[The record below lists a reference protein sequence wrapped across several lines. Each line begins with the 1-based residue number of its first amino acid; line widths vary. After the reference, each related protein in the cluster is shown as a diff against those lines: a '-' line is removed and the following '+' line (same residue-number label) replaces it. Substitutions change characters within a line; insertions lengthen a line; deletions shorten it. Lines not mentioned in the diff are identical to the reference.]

1 MAEEFVADTIA
12 DVQEMSS
19 YFGSAWIF
27 KSVRLFHLRY
37 VRAAPHNRIRFG
49 ARPKQSAPLTFHPN
63 IANILRNLVL
73 EPEHFAIKGLKGCC
87 VPISIVLSAMT
98 RLQSLQPSEIT
109 KGQISQGLNSLRF
122 QQFLRQHPPPAGIC
136 LSSFR
141 ALELANTP
149 LPLALIELFPPLDH
163 LKGLSLNVYR
173 ALVLKDPDKD
183 DEPTVYFFPTLL
195 GKNHADPSF
204 FQVDLLIDS
213 SDLRPNSL
221 NSGPDT
227 KKSPLHVLTLID
239 LAALLA
245 RSNPTKRTN
254 ASRYPF
260 ICRQCCKVFTNDEDL
275 TIHRRICTPFP
286 SGGSCQR
293 RRAKNKTVT
302 RLFKWNPFT
311 KQKEKNGLFFKRSH
325 LYRTLLPLS
334 LSTFD
339 IETLS
344 TPPTDIHPRPGGAE
358 RVQTVFAYS
367 LAHVSLY
374 PEHPLPDSLKFP
386 RGLIFDPETQSESSF
401 VISLLKTLR
410 EDLRLHSI
418 YLRQSLLKDPG
429 PPRLNT
435 MTPAER
441 AAFYLQT
448 TCGFCGRPFSST
460 VKKNKDHVH
469 FFKSSRLAR

>member
-1 MAEEFVADTIA
+1 
-12 DVQEMSS
+12 MSS

-37 VRAAPHNRIRFG
+37 VRAAPHNQIRFG
-49 ARPKQSAPLTFHPN
+49 ARPNQSGPSFHPN
-63 IANILRNLVL
+63 IASLLRNLVKD
-73 EPEHFAIKGLKGCC
+73 PEHFAIKALNGCC
-87 VPISIVLSAMT
+87 VPISIVLSVLT
-98 RLQSLQPSEIT
+98 RLEGVQPCRVT
-109 KGQISQGLNSLRF
+109 KGQITQGLNSLHF
-122 QQFLRQHPPPAGIC
+122 QQFLKLQPPPAGIC

-149 LPLALIELFPPLDH
+149 LPLPLVELFPSLGGF
-163 LKGLSLNVYR
+163 KGLSLNVYR
-173 ALVLKDPDKD
+173 ALVRKDPDKD
-183 DEPTVYFFPTLL
+183 DEPIIYFFPTLL
-195 GKNHADPSF
+195 GKNHANSSF

-213 SDLRPNSL
+213 TDLRPESL
-221 NSGPDT
+221 NLGPDT
-227 KKSPLHVLTLID
+227 KKSPLHVLTVLD

-245 RSNPTKRTN
+245 RSCPAKRSN
-254 ASRYPF
+254 AARYH
-260 ICRQCCKVFTNDEDL
+260 ILCRQCCKVFTNDEDL
-275 TIHRRICTPFP
+275 SIHRRICTTFP
-286 SGGSCQR
+286 SGGPCQR

-302 RLFKWNPFT
+302 RLFTLNPFT
-311 KQKEKNGLFFKRSH
+311 GRKEKNGLFFKRSH
-325 LYRTLLPLS
+325 LFRTLLPIS

-344 TPPTDIHPRPGGAE
+344 TPTSHIHPRPGGAE
-358 RVQTVFAYS
+358 QLQTVFAYS

-374 PEHPLPDSLKFP
+374 PEHPLPDSLRLP
-386 RGLIFDPETQSESSF
+386 RGLIFDPETQSETSF

-418 YLRQSLLKDPG
+418 YLQQSLLKDPG
-429 PPRLNT
+429 TPNLAT
-435 MTPAER
+435 MTPVER

-448 TCGFCGRPFSST
+448 TCGFCGRAFSSK

>member
-1 MAEEFVADTIA
+1 
-12 DVQEMSS
+12 MSS

-37 VRAAPHNRIRFG
+37 VRAAPHNRIRYG
-49 ARPKQSAPLTFHPN
+49 ARPNQSAPTFHPN
-63 IANILRNLVL
+63 IAGLLRNLVL
-73 EPEHFAIKGLKGCC
+73 DPEHFAIKGLKGCC
-87 VPISIVLSAMT
+87 VPISIVLSVLT
-98 RLQSLQPSEIT
+98 RLEGVQASRVTKEQIT
-109 KGQISQGLNSLRF
+109 RGLNCLRF
-122 QQFLRQHPPPAGIC
+122 QQFLRQYPPPAGIC

-149 LPLALIELFPPLDH
+149 LPFPLVDLFPSLDNF
-163 LKGLSLNVYR
+163 KGLSLNVYR
-173 ALVLKDPDKD
+173 ALVLKEPDKGD
-183 DEPTVYFFPTLL
+183 DEPIIYFFPTLL
-195 GKNHADPSF
+195 GKNHANNSF

-213 SDLRPNSL
+213 TDLRPHSL

-227 KKSPLHVLTLID
+227 KSPLHVLTMLD
-239 LAALLA
+239 LAALLT
-245 RSNPTKRTN
+245 RSTPTKRTN
-254 ASRYPF
+254 ARRYQ
-260 ICRQCCKVFTNDEDL
+260 ILCRQCCKVFTNDEDL
-275 TIHRRICTPFP
+275 SIHRKVCTTFP
-286 SGGSCQR
+286 SGGPCQR

-302 RLFKWNPFT
+302 RLFKLNPFT
-311 KQKEKNGLFFKRSH
+311 GQKERNGLFFKRSH
-325 LYRTLLPLS
+325 LFRTLLPLS

-344 TPPTDIHPRPGGAE
+344 TPSTDIHPRPGGAE
-358 RVQTVFAYS
+358 QVQTVFAYS

-374 PEHPLPDSLKFP
+374 PEHPLPDSLRLP

-418 YLRQSLLKDPG
+418 YLHQSLLKDPG
-429 PPRLNT
+429 TPSLDT
-435 MTPAER
+435 MTPTER

-448 TCGFCGRPFSST
+448 TCGFCGRPFSSK